1 MLCPISADKT
11 QQKNA
16 HLGATGGGK
25 TMHIKILLIEHIPAM
40 QRTIKHLLAQVGY
53 NRVSNARDSQQA
65 LMMLRQGTFNLI
77 LADWEIPPQGGLA
90 LLQAIRSDAEFQKL
104 PVLAMLNEVNRDHVT
119 AALQAGVTNLLVKPF
134 NAAVLQEKISAIFP
148 HKSTPDK
155 DTSAVP
161 QALFARDR

>member
-1 MLCPISADKT
+1 VL
-11 QQKNA
+11 
-16 HLGATGGGK
+16 
-25 TMHIKILLIEHIPAM
+25 IKILLIEHIPAM

-65 LMMLRQGTFNLI
+65 LTMLRQGTFNLV

-104 PVLAMLNEVNRDHVT
+104 PVLVMLNEVNRDHVT

-148 HKSTPDK
+148 HKSTLDK